1 MLRRDET
8 AQDVNRNRRVGFHH
22 MKKRKRGD
30 HYHDSHAHWLLVDGT
45 VNTIVREAVK
55 WVEARKSFS
64 YDLTVPYCLITVWCT
79 DSLAS
84 ATTGC
89 WTRSTVAGRLFEEG
103 AYIVVENIARLDL
116 HGLKRAHRPV
126 RVRNHPVTRRAP
138 WLEAWPLRWM
148 MMTMTV
154 IGLPSQVYRLVVLLL

>member
-1 MLRRDET
+1 MKPLRMWIGI
-8 AQDVNRNRRVGFHH
+8 DVWDFTIW
-22 MKKRKRGD
+22 RKRSEVITIMIHTRTGF
-30 HYHDSHAHWLLVDGT
+30 SWMAQWTQL
-45 VNTIVREAVK
+45 IVREAVK

-79 DSLAS
+79 DSLTS

-89 WTRSTVAGRLFEEG
+89 WTRSTVAGRLFEED
-103 AYIVVENIARLDL
+103 AYVVVENIARLNL